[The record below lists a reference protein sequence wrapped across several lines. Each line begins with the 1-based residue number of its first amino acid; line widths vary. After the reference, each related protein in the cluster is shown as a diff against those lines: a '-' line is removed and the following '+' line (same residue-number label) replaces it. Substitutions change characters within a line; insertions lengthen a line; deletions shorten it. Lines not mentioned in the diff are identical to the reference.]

1 MALWTVDFSEAITF
15 FGVAGLA
22 LLGAY
27 VARKGIRLGLSIV
40 SK

>member
-1 MALWTVDFSEAITF
+1 METWTVDFSTAITF

-22 LLGAY
+22 MLGAY
-27 VARKGIRLGLSIV
+27 VARKGIRLGLSLI